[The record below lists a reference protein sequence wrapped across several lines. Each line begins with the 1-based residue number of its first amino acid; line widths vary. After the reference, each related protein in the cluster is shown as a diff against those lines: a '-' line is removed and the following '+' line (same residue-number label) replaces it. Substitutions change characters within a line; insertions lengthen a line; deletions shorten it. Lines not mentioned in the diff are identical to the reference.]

1 MLRDQTRHGR
11 GPRAV
16 IALVVGLS
24 MFMMASRIG
33 AEEMG
38 REKIDITEQ
47 GPNGQHMIFWRIQEG
62 KFDEVGAFLDA
73 GVDVNIRGFREK
85 TPAIWAAGT
94 VSWDMVLFLA
104 QRGADLS
111 ARDRDGMSV
120 CTIQEGLPTRLDTEN
135 GRALQEVRRILQE
148 RGICEREGMTS

>member
-1 MLRDQTRHGR
+1 MGR
-11 GPRAV
+11 G
-16 IALVVGLS
+16 
-24 MFMMASRIG
+24 
-33 AEEMG
+33 
-38 REKIDITEQ
+38 KIDINEQ

-104 QRGADLS
+104 KRGADLS
-111 ARDRDGMSV
+111 ASDRDGMSV
-120 CTIQEGLPTRLDTEN
+120 CSIQDGLPTRLDTEN
-135 GRALQEVRRILQE
+135 GRALDEVRRILRE
-148 RGICEREGMTS
+148 REICEVESMST